1 MIQDRR
7 DYKAKQST
15 AAERDL
21 VRYMQEAFGSLATLL
36 LMGYFESEVKQSRSL
51 TILTNNFG
59 VKTRHWMTLRAGDS
73 SGLPFQREPIVL
85 LALLKLML
93 IGEHGVTGRA
103 ILSPGESVRRVLG
116 WEESAETE
124 LAISSAIR
132 KYFNVCYVRT
142 DDITYTFPE
151 RTERLVGMYRLLR
164 YCEFGHDLGVDS
176 ETDHLEGVAVEF
188 SENIVQEFFERRLFR
203 INWLAVTSL
212 APDKLVDY

>member
-1 MIQDRR
+1 MIQRKR
-7 DYKAKQST
+7 DHKPNQST

-21 VRYMQEAFGSLATLL
+21 VRYMEEAFGSLATLL
-36 LMGYFESEVKQSRSL
+36 LTGYFESEVQQSRSF

-59 VKTRHWMTLRAGDS
+59 VQTRHWITLRAGDS

-93 IGEHGVTGRA
+93 IGEHGAIGGA
-103 ILSPGESVRRVLG
+103 ILSPAESVRRVLG
-116 WEESAETE
+116 WQESAETE
-124 LAISSAIR
+124 LAISTAIR

-142 DDITYTFPE
+142 DDLTYTFPE

-164 YCEFGHDLGVDS
+164 YCEFGRDTKVGA

-188 SENIVQEFFERRLFR
+188 SENIVQQFFERRLFR

-212 APDKLVDY
+212 APDKLVDS

>member
-1 MIQDRR
+1 
-7 DYKAKQST
+7 
-15 AAERDL
+15 
-21 VRYMQEAFGSLATLL
+21 
-36 LMGYFESEVKQSRSL
+36 
-51 TILTNNFG
+51 
-59 VKTRHWMTLRAGDS
+59 MTLRAGDS

-103 ILSPGESVRRVLG
+103 ILSPAESVRRVLG

-164 YCEFGHDLGVDS
+164 YCEFGHDLGVGT